1 MAEAAAGTAR
11 DDCCCCC
18 SSLEDG
24 VVVVALMLLLLSISY
39 STDARYSA
47 YYFKGISAWN
57 YADFRYVLHKV
68 SRARTAP
75 QNHLLVTS
83 EQASRQAG
91 FWPKMN
97 MAPNVGSVSVCS
109 SGSRFSSSS
118 SRFSR
123 RSSAGAASGAANGS
137 LDRPVRRR
145 DVIRPMNITTTAAAA
160 AAAEGSASGGDGSS
174 SSDGRNDSEKSTLA
188 GIVLSAHRGSSLR
201 DRSAAASNADEGE
214 KGETTTT
221 AMPSPVTPPRDQRK
235 QQQQQQLQNRRPA
248 IPSRTGRDPD
258 EIVRGKS
265 RSKLLTRRRS
275 GTGLD
280 DGNDDITAAATLFQD
295 PPGEEPSVF
304 PIVKLDIIGSAV
316 SNRALLPSSTTA
328 MVLRRRRRRDAEPS
342 TIDDAELFE
351 SSETSFGISS
361 DSLDLSKDDFNCSNG
376 SGSGSNNNNNNN
388 NSSNNRRRRR
398 STSSHHRNSNVNV
411 VRWVDTKNINNIAE
425 VDVRVLKRYANSFVV
440 ARVQEDE
447 DKMATSTTTT
457 IRGIDPDEDIVFS
470 STSSASSSAL
480 DRHRPTTTTTNTNNI
495 VNEEEV
501 QTIITNSRLRIA
513 TISCGFKRSNYF
525 VREDLDTRIYFSS
538 IEDALGYMSVRGY
551 SKMFGEEELEWRE
564 LFRRAH
570 GVVKVSTQLCR
581 ERERER
587 RGGWD
592 FVTIFVSCHIFI
604 S

>member
-1 MAEAAAGTAR
+1 
-11 DDCCCCC
+11 
-18 SSLEDG
+18 
-24 VVVVALMLLLLSISY
+24 
-39 STDARYSA
+39 
-47 YYFKGISAWN
+47 
-57 YADFRYVLHKV
+57 
-68 SRARTAP
+68 
-75 QNHLLVTS
+75 
-83 EQASRQAG
+83 
-91 FWPKMN
+91 MN

-160 AAAEGSASGGDGSS
+160 AVAEGGSGGSAMAAVELLPSASGGDGISS
-174 SSDGRNDSEKSTLA
+174 GDGRNDPEKSTLA
-188 GIVLSAHRGSSLR
+188 GIVLSAHRSSSLR
-201 DRSAAASNADEGE
+201 DRRAAASNADEGE
-214 KGETTTT
+214 KGETTT

-235 QQQQQQLQNRRPA
+235 QQQQQLQNRRPA

-295 PPGEEPSVF
+295 PPGEEPSIF

-316 SNRALLPSSTTA
+316 GNRALPSSTTA
-328 MVLRRRRRRDAEPS
+328 MVLRRRRRDAEPS

-361 DSLDLSKDDFNCSNG
+361 DSLDLSKDDFNCS

-388 NSSNNRRRRR
+388 SNNRRR

-447 DKMATSTTTT
+447 DKMATTTTTT
-457 IRGIDPDEDIVFS
+457 IRGLDPDEDIVFS

-480 DRHRPTTTTTNTNNI
+480 DRHRPTTTTNTNNI

-587 RGGWD
+587 EREEEVG
-592 FVTIFVSCHIFI
+592 IL
-604 S
+604 